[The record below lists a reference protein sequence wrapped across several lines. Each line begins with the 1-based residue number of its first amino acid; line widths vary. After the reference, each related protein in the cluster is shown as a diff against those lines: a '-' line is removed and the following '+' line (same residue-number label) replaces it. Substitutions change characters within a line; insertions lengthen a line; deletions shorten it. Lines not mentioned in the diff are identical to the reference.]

1 MGFFDCGR
9 AEKAKVGG
17 KNKRSTVC
25 HVKLMAYM
33 YGISTRTFLFPGP
46 FEPDFEYIQYTQI
59 SFVGD
64 FIYYSYWDLA
74 TTCFNINTASLH
86 QPFTFTPPP
95 TPSQFIAV
103 LHLLLCL
110 RRPFH
115 LVLPFLSRPGPIPLI
130 PLVFVCSNQGNI
142 GNPHPRSLCLKWI

>member
-1 MGFFDCGR
+1 MDEQR
-9 AEKAKVGG
+9 AKVGG

-25 HVKLMAYM
+25 HVKLMAVP
-33 YGISTRTFLFPGP
+33 GTRYRVHFCSLVLLNLILNTG
-46 FEPDFEYIQYTQI
+46 IQYTQI

-115 LVLPFLSRPGPIPLI
+115 LDLPFLSRPGPIPLI

-142 GNPHPRSLCLKWI
+142 GNPHPRLLCLKWI